1 MTVRRLVQKP
11 APHQAA
17 HYEYERFLPM
27 NNLTASST
35 QNTFDVVSFDVVS
48 AELQVCGLALKVL
61 ATAFYLPPAEPFLA
75 SFSTAELLADWPLA
89 SGDPATERGLQLLR
103 ALFDRTQPTALL
115 PALREDHTALF
126 IGLMQVDAPPWE
138 SVYLSRDHL
147 IFDQQ
152 TLEVREFYARF
163 GLQIPKLDREPD
175 DHIGY
180 ELLFLAHLMEQA
192 ACALDA
198 GDVATAV
205 HALEAART
213 FFAAH
218 PQQWAV
224 FFIER
229 LTQRART
236 DYYRGLASLLEGG
249 MKALAPL
256 LDDYLAILAETQP

>member
-1 MTVRRLVQKP
+1 MND
-11 APHQAA
+11 
-17 HYEYERFLPM
+17 ERFLPM
-27 NNLTASST
+27 NNLTASGK
-35 QNTFDVVSFDVVS
+35 QDAFDVVS
-48 AELQVCGLALKVL
+48 AELQVDGLALKVL
-61 ATAFYLPPAEPFLA
+61 ATAFYLPPTEPFLA
-75 SFSTAELLADWPLA
+75 SLSAEELLADWPLA
-89 SGDPATERGLQLLR
+89 SNDPVTKRGLQLLR
-103 ALFDRTQPTALL
+103 ALFDRAQPAELL

-180 ELLFLAHLMEQA
+180 ELLFLAHLMAQA
-192 ACALDA
+192 AQALDA
-198 GDVATAV
+198 GDAATAV

-218 PQQWAV
+218 PQQWAA
-224 FFIER
+224 FFIAR

-236 DYYRGLASLLEGG
+236 DYYRGLACLLEGS

-256 LDDYLAILAETQP
+256 LDDYLAILAQTQA